1 MAGGNP
7 APKGRNRSGMD
18 SDVKGSVPES
28 RTRYEETEP
37 GNGRQQEFRDPF
49 TSLPS
54 GGSRAWDATPA
65 A

>member
-37 GNGRQQEFRDPF
+37 GNGRQQEFQDPF
-49 TSLPS
+49 TLLHCL
-54 GGSRAWDATPA
+54 
-65 A
+65 